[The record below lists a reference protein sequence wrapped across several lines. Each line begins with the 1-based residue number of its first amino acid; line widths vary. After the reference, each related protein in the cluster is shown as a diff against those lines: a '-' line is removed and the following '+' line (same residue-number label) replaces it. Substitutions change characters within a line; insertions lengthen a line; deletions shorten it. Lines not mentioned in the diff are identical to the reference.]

1 MNTTLA
7 NKLQTQKHGQIE
19 SLIDDIDTSTK
30 GSDMKSNPRQM
41 QKKMKSTNSLPESQ
55 ASTKIFE
62 TKNALNELKKM
73 LSELPNMNKNGY
85 QGCTQKWNTTGA
97 INVDDLIV
105 SG

>member
-73 LSELPNMNKNGY
+73 LSE
-85 QGCTQKWNTTGA
+85 
-97 INVDDLIV
+97 
-105 SG
+105 